1 MTVGNTK
8 AWVDTKTNGQKELS
22 LAGHTHSYA
31 ASTHTHTKAQIT
43 DFPTTMTPSA
53 HSHSASD
60 VTSGTL
66 PIARGG
72 TGGTTAE
79 TARNALGAA
88 AATHTHYDL
97 ANKTHN
103 HSNESLNPASIEL
116 KGSSV
121 HGGYIDFHY
130 GGTTD
135 DYTSRIIEEA
145 NGVVKLNDGIILTD
159 KNISIYGN
167 FGTGSVL
174 VKNNTYDGSFTF
186 THTSTINGIY
196 IFGKYY
202 AYSPKTTLPSMDFDF
217 LTDPFFLDIA
227 YFKEVCETGRVYRA
241 SMSSSWCT
249 VTLASD
255 EKSLTIAGLS
265 DIGVTD
271 QDTYYLYYM
280 IW

>member
-1 MTVGNTK
+1 MTVGLTK
-8 AWVDTKTNGQKELS
+8 GWIDTKTNGQKELS
-22 LAGHTHSYA
+22 LVGHTHSYA

-53 HSHSASD
+53 HTHAASD

-116 KGSSV
+116 KGASA
-121 HGGYIDFHY
+121 HGGYIDFHF

-135 DYTSRIIEEA
+135 DYTSRIIESSA
-145 NGVVKLNDGIILTD
+145 GVVMLNDGEIVTTNNLSSIIS
-159 KNISIYGN
+159 NIGVSSILSG
-167 FGTGSVL
+167 
-174 VKNNTYDGSFTF
+174 
-186 THTSTINGIY
+186 
-196 IFGKYY
+196 
-202 AYSPKTTLPSMDFDF
+202 A
-217 LTDPFFLDIA
+217 
-227 YFKEVCETGRVYRA
+227 
-241 SMSSSWCT
+241 SSST
-249 VTLASD
+249 KVTLGAQPKCVIIVHHDSYNMFTPIVLITT
-255 EKSLTIAGLS
+255 KSRDYRVTAMQSSSEVLWMDIEAYLTTTGFYTDDGYGDYFYIAF
-265 DIGVTD
+265 
-271 QDTYYLYYM
+271 M
-280 IW
+280 